1 MTNDIGLA
9 PAFKKNCMKSKISF
23 FFILLLLFGI
33 GIAFYMRFILH
44 DGTVW
49 ATDEGNYLEIIT
61 KLQNGRTFPLS
72 GPLYVWVVEQFQWLL
87 DASLIQSLPFYA
99 LISTSI
105 LPALFFL
112 FYYHIITHESLSL
125 GLSLGD
131 NALFAFICVL
141 MLLSSS
147 YFIWPMIEGR
157 PQQFG
162 FLLMVVV
169 LYLYY
174 RQLLNASLFQFV
186 ALILL
191 SSVLFYYHILSFIFF
206 ISIASM
212 LWFWLYINKQCSLLS
227 ILLPVFVLC
236 VSVFVFTETEGVYYR
251 LYMNLFSFHLKDINL
266 QLAGIGIGLLIST
279 AFLLQKQILYLVNLF
294 RTALYSKYFVALLII
309 FSFAALMIQLYL
321 LGSDVLYFYRD
332 SIIIFIVFQLG
343 NLFFLVCYFFGLYYL
358 NKQDKV
364 NQFFVVGSVLFLI
377 LAVFSMLISFY
388 LGDKNLLIRLLSYWV
403 LLASPVA
410 SVAFVKF
417 YQFHRGFLVVLP
429 SAIILS
435 IILSSKSEYFF
446 NFEFHWDSDDIEAVN
461 WACQHHGNYKI
472 SHTERKLM
480 YFSKEE
486 NYGRLKNILC
496 PKKVLSL
503 TPVQQACTEPLYQK
517 GYVQI
522 CPY

>member
-1 MTNDIGLA
+1 M
-9 PAFKKNCMKSKISF
+9 
-23 FFILLLLFGI
+23 

-72 GPLYVWVVEQFQWLL
+72 GPLYVWVVEQFQCLL

-99 LISTSI
+99 LISASV
-105 LPALFFL
+105 LPALFFI
-112 FYYHIITHESLSL
+112 FYYQIVTHESFSS

-131 NALFAFICVL
+131 NASFAFICVL

-157 PQQFG
+157 PQQLG

-174 RQLLNASLFQFV
+174 QQLLNASLFQFV

-191 SSVLFYYHILSFIFF
+191 STVLFYYHILSFIFF
-206 ISIASM
+206 ISVASM
-212 LWFWLYINKQCSLLS
+212 LWFWFYINKQCSLLS
-227 ILLPVFVLC
+227 ILLPVLVISISL
-236 VSVFVFTETEGVYYR
+236 FVFTETGGVYHRMYI
-251 LYMNLFSFHLKDINL
+251 NLLTVHLKVIAL
-266 QLAGIGIGLLIST
+266 QQAGTGIGLLILT
-279 AFLLQKQILYLVNLF
+279 AFLLQKPILYLVNLV
-294 RTALYSKYFVALLII
+294 RTALYRKYFIFLLILI
-309 FSFAALMIQLYL
+309 SFAALMIQLYL
-321 LGSDVLYFYRD
+321 LGTEVLYFYRE
-332 SIIIFIVFQLG
+332 SIIVFIVFQSG

-358 NKQDKV
+358 NLQNKL
-364 NQFFVVGSVLFLI
+364 NQFFVIGSFLFLI
-377 LAVFSMLISFY
+377 LAGFSLLISFY
-388 LGDKNLLIRLLSYWV
+388 LGDKTLLIRLLTFWV
-403 LLASPVA
+403 LLATPVA
-410 SVAFVKF
+410 SVAFIKF
-417 YQFHRGFLVVLP
+417 YQFNRGFLVVLS

-435 IILSSKSEYFF
+435 IILSSKSGYFF
-446 NFEFHWDSDDIEAVN
+446 NFEFFWDSDDIEAVN
-461 WACQHHGNYKI
+461 WACHNHGDYKI
-472 SHTERKLM
+472 NHTESKLM

-486 NYGRLKNILC
+486 NYERLKNILC
-496 PKKVLSL
+496 PKKELSFA
-503 TPVQQACTEPLYQK
+503 PIQQACTDPVYQK